1 MGFSE
6 IDCSSS
12 ILVPKKGQ
20 WLDGA
25 FREKY
30 QDYLKK
36 SENEHSR
43 MNNLRLMSVTAVF
56 DFLSESLPDGKSL
69 MTVEQAAGGL
79 QFQVFGPEGGKISEK
94 LETDIAPDKKTDLI
108 ELKHL
113 LSDYPE
119 GIEFSLKKGYDLSVM
134 SVPETADLTD
144 KRPSLII
151 VALVADSLHI
161 RIFDARGEMV
171 IDKPEDELISGKE
184 LTDIKNNKD
193 LFLTSGTPRLKNK
206 KRQTIIKNAKSI
218 AGYSPEKDEVPV
230 TLETIIKHTPLHQ
243 EDYSTYLLNEF
254 SLPLQLDVRSRNRSF
269 NKWKEFCF
277 VAVFRYDNRP
287 AVPRK
292 QRYEYALVKEHT
304 PLDSLPKELRQSPA
318 MLAALRADNS
328 EIQQSIKTLEER
340 IESIAIEGEINADK
354 KFDDFKNHVTNDG
367 KKTRTNFGCVRTQLT
382 NLDKQSAPLKRLARK
397 LEDNERKRFR
407 GEAEQRGNR
416 TRNRNRHIEKDIK
429 QLAKTVLASKNST
442 IHGRTK
448 ILKEIDD
455 EELAKELI
463 QSILNGGRTDKMA
476 EWLRLADKR
485 ESMRKTFNRWLKEIE
500 AILGSALD
508 QVRSLE
514 SDPDAAD
521 SEDKVKP
528 DLPDDLIAA
537 NAYESQIEKL

>member
-1 MGFSE
+1 MG
-6 IDCSSS
+6 
-12 ILVPKKGQ
+12 
-20 WLDGA
+20 
-25 FREKY
+25 
-30 QDYLKK
+30 
-36 SENEHSR
+36 
-43 MNNLRLMSVTAVF
+43 
-56 DFLSESLPDGKSL
+56 
-69 MTVEQAAGGL
+69 
-79 QFQVFGPEGGKISEK
+79 
-94 LETDIAPDKKTDLI
+94 
-108 ELKHL
+108 
-113 LSDYPE
+113 
-119 GIEFSLKKGYDLSVM
+119 
-134 SVPETADLTD
+134 
-144 KRPSLII
+144 
-151 VALVADSLHI
+151 
-161 RIFDARGEMV
+161 
-171 IDKPEDELISGKE
+171 
-184 LTDIKNNKD
+184 
-193 LFLTSGTPRLKNK
+193 
-206 KRQTIIKNAKSI
+206 
-218 AGYSPEKDEVPV
+218 
-230 TLETIIKHTPLHQ
+230 
-243 EDYSTYLLNEF
+243 
-254 SLPLQLDVRSRNRSF
+254 
-269 NKWKEFCF
+269 
-277 VAVFRYDNRP
+277 
-287 AVPRK
+287 
-292 QRYEYALVKEHT
+292 
-304 PLDSLPKELRQSPA
+304 
-318 MLAALRADNS
+318 